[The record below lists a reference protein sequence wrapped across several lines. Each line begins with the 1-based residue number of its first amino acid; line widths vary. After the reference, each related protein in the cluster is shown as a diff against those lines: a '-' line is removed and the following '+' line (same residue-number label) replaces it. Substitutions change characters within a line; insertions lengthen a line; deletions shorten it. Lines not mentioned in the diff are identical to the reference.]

1 MAATADGC
9 DGAGTC
15 ETRGGSVP
23 TATPTST
30 ETDTTRTPLP
40 AEMPAALHDGAS
52 RGTIVCGVDD
62 TPAAAAALDAAV
74 ELSARLELRLVVVTV
89 ADAFVDDDGQPI
101 DSLSTTHAR
110 EGARRLLRRL
120 VEEAGLPVDVECRH
134 DVGTPADAL
143 ARAAQ
148 EERADVLVIG
158 AGRRR
163 LLRPGAG
170 VQLAVELGAAC
181 SCPVVVVP
189 ASPRRER
196 APAAHD

>member
-1 MAATADGC
+1 MT
-9 DGAGTC
+9 
-15 ETRGGSVP
+15 
-23 TATPTST
+23 TATLIST
-30 ETDTTRTPLP
+30 DTDTTRDT
-40 AEMPAALHDGAS
+40 ARRRAAGQPCPTARAAAPSL
-52 RGTIVCGVDD
+52 CGVDD

-74 ELSARLELRLVVVTV
+74 ELSDRLELRLVVVTV
-89 ADAFVDDDGQPI
+89 AEAFVDDDGQPI
-101 DSLSTTHAR
+101 DSLTTTHAR

-120 VEEAGLPVDVECRH
+120 VDEAGLPVRVECRY

-163 LLRPGAG
+163 LLRPRAA

-181 SCPVVVVP
+181 PCPVVVVP
-189 ASPRRER
+189 DAPRRER
-196 APAAHD
+196 RTVAAG